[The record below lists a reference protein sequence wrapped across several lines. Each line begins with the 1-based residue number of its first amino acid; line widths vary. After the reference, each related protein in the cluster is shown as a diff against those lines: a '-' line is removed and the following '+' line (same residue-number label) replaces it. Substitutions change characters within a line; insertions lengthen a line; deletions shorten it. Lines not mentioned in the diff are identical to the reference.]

1 MFQTSWFMISL
12 LTELAV
18 VLVLRTRKP
27 AFRSRPSRLLLW
39 STLAVVTAT
48 FAIPFLGG
56 PSTLFGFVPLS
67 IMELTAVAT
76 IVLGYIVATEIA
88 KSCSSNTRRQEPH
101 VPGSTRASENEAD
114 RRSRYSPRFSCQPLA
129 EGPAQLGRSP
139 WWPRPCLPE
148 HELIIRL
155 ATALTRAELMED
167 PQDLF
172 ANALRHATEG
182 FSTDAQSFAP
192 GISSA
197 MGLIK
202 LVLVVAVLMNRV
214 WAYPAFIVAMIGFIV
229 YQVYRMTFDVSFV
242 LAAITV
248 LDLIVLLLAWHEYG
262 FLRRANAHHQD
273 GHR

>member
-1 MFQTSWFMISL
+1 MKRIAEADIRRVFHVSL
-12 LTELAV
+12 WLKGLHSLAEV
-18 VLVLRTRKP
+18 
-27 AFRSRPSRLLLW
+27 
-39 STLAVVTAT
+39 
-48 FAIPFLGG
+48 LGG
-56 PSTLFGFVPLS
+56 LALVFLS
-67 IMELTAVAT
+67 
-76 IVLGYIVATEIA
+76 
-88 KSCSSNTRRQEPH
+88 
-101 VPGSTRASENEAD
+101 
-114 RRSRYSPRFSCQPLA
+114 
-129 EGPAQLGRSP
+129 
-139 WWPRPCLPE
+139 

-167 PQDLF
+167 PRTFSQTLCATRPKASALTPSPFAAWYLF
-172 ANALRHATEG
+172 SH
-182 FSTDAQSFAP
+182 
-192 GISSA
+192 
-197 MGLIK
+197 GLIK